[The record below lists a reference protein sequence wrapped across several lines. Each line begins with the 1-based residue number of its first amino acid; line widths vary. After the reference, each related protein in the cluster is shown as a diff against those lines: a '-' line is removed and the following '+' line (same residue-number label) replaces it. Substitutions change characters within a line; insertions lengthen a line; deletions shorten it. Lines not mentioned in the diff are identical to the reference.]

1 MRERGALSLARGK
14 TGQGVFRHG
23 PGDLDLFLQEDRS
36 MGTPEFP
43 DLGRH
48 CSVDDCKLIDFL
60 PFACDRCEQVFCLEH
75 RTYSKH
81 NCPTADRQDV
91 TVLVCPLCAKGVRL
105 VPNEDPN
112 ITWATHVN
120 TDCDPSN
127 YQKVTKKPRCPVA
140 NCKEIL
146 TFSNK
151 IRCRDCNQEHCLKH
165 RFGPDHKCPGPKT
178 PASFVGFLRKNQ
190 RAEPQSTR
198 KAAKAEPQSAW
209 ATGLMNAASS
219 MRASAEAGISKLSS
233 ATSQAIQKARDGVLP
248 SWEARGSSNGSSSNN
263 GSGNQASIEQCLQC
277 QARFSS
283 VSKLIEHV
291 EKAHERGSGRVAVGE
306 ILDVCPKCNREFQDP
321 VSLVQHVERDHRGS
335 STT

>member
-1 MRERGALSLARGK
+1 MPTVHHPA
-14 TGQGVFRHG
+14 H
-23 PGDLDLFLQEDRS
+23 
-36 MGTPEFP
+36 
-43 DLGRH
+43 
-48 CSVDDCKLIDFL
+48 
-60 PFACDRCEQVFCLEH
+60 QVFCLEH

-112 ITWATHVN
+112 ITWDTHVN

-140 NCKEIL
+140 NCKEML

-165 RFGPDHKCPGPKT
+165 RFGPDHKCLGPKT

-219 MRASAEAGISKLSS
+219 MRASAEAGMSKLSS
-233 ATSQAIQKARDGVLP
+233 ATSQVFQRARDGALS
-248 SWEARGSSNGSSSNN
+248 SWEARGSSDGSSSNN

-291 EKAHERGSGRVAVGE
+291 EKVHERGSGRVAVGE

-321 VSLVQHVERDHRGS
+321 ISLSVDLPKCILRHIIN
-335 STT
+335 